1 MADAP
6 KPKPKPKPPEPKHDY
21 VVVAHVSSA
30 VGDSVAS
37 YCVGGAEVISL
48 GGDRT
53 TLTTGGTLPTLTM
66 GIM

>member
-1 MADAP
+1 
-6 KPKPKPKPPEPKHDY
+6 
-21 VVVAHVSSA
+21 

-53 TLTTGGTLPTLTM
+53 TLTTGGTLPTLTINEPCDFY
-66 GIM
+66 GAYVF